1 MIMKRILS
9 ISKISVFFIVTASSV
24 QAAGVTASESYS
36 SINTMG
42 MLMGA
47 ILIFFMQPGFVMM
60 ETGLTRAKNAGNI
73 VIKTFMD
80 FCLASVMFWIIGF
93 GLMFNSDIGGIIGIP
108 DIFGSPYLALPTG
121 NEYPLPTYLLFQTLL
136 CAATV
141 AIMSGAMAERMKL
154 SAYCI
159 AAILFSALI
168 YPISG
173 HWVWGGGWLMQMG
186 FHDFAGSA
194 VVNMVGG
201 LSALVGAKM
210 VGPRIGKYNT
220 DGTTNAI
227 RGHNMP
233 LAALGVFI
241 LWFAWFGY
249 NGAAVSV
256 GSNSML
262 VSISKNFMH
271 INMAAAFSVITVVC
285 ITWIRYGKPD
295 TSITLNGGLAGL
307 VAITSGCDVVST
319 GGSAIIG
326 CIAGIIVVYSVEF
339 FDKIVKIDDPVGTIS
354 VHGMCGIAGIIMTGL
369 FSVQDGLLYTG
380 SITLFTNQIIGLVS
394 LSIYV
399 LVATSVLFFSLKK
412 IMGLRISADEEIHGF
427 NLQEH
432 EGIPAYADFVPVVTH
447 AQSPDA
453 DVPMK
458 TAVQVEHK
466 IAEEESMA
474 RKNPL
479 IQVSIITSQAR
490 FDILKE
496 ALEKVGITGMTVTNV
511 LGFGLQK
518 GYMELYRG
526 ASVRSQLLP
535 KVKVDLVISKIPV
548 SVIVKTATEALYTGH
563 YGDGK
568 IFIYDVVDVVKIRTG
583 EQSYDALQD
592 KPIG

>member
-1 MIMKRILS
+1 MKRILS
-9 ISKISVFFIVTASSV
+9 IGGIGVFFVVTASSV
-24 QAAGVTASESYS
+24 QAAGVATSESYS
-36 SINTMG
+36 SIHTMW
-42 MLMGA
+42 MLIGA
-47 ILIFFMQPGFVMM
+47 ILVFFMQPGFIML
-60 ETGLTRAKNAGNI
+60 ETGLTRAKNVSNI
-73 VIKTFMD
+73 VIKAFMN
-80 FCLASVMFWIIGF
+80 FCLASVIFWIIGF

-108 DIFGSPYLALPTG
+108 DIFVSRYLALSTG
-121 NEYPLPTYLLFQTLL
+121 NEYPLPAYLLFQTLL
-136 CAATV
+136 CATTV
-141 AIMSGAMAERMKL
+141 AIMSGAMVERMKL
-154 SAYCI
+154 SAYGI
-159 AAILFSALI
+159 AAILISAII

-173 HWVWGGGWLMQMG
+173 HWVWGGGWLMQLG

-201 LSALVGAKM
+201 LSALVGAKIL
-210 VGPRIGKYNT
+210 GPRIGKYNT

-249 NGAAVSV
+249 NSAAVSV
-256 GSNSML
+256 SSNSML
-262 VSISKNFMH
+262 VTMSKNFMH
-271 INMAAAFSVITVVC
+271 TNMAAAFSVITVIC

-326 CIAGIIVVYSVEF
+326 CIAGIIVVYSIEF

-354 VHGMCGIAGIIMTGL
+354 VHGMCGVAGTIMTGL

-394 LSIYV
+394 LSIYI
-399 LVATSVLFFSLKK
+399 LAITSVLFFFLKK
-412 IMGLRISADEEIHGF
+412 TIGIRISADEETHGF

-432 EGIPAYADFVPVVTH
+432 ERIPAYADFVPVVTH
-447 AQSPDA
+447 TQSSDTS
-453 DVPMK
+453 VPMK
-458 TAVQVEHK
+458 TAVQVQHK
-466 IAEEESMA
+466 MVEEEGMMQG
-474 RKNPL
+474 NPL
-479 IQVSIITSQAR
+479 IQVSIITSQTR
-490 FDILKE
+490 FDVLKE

-518 GYMELYRG
+518 GHMELYRG

-583 EQSYDALQD
+583 EKSYDALQD